1 MVEQNLLSGE
11 RSISST
17 SRGYDSAKRIFDLL
31 AASLLILAL
40 SPILLLVAVWVRL
53 DSKGPVF
60 FRQPRVGKDGNTF
73 KIIKFRTMVMNAESI
88 GPLVTSRND
97 PRMTRSGSVLRAW
110 KLDELPQLFNVVLG
124 EMSLVGPRP
133 QVSKYV
139 DRFPEPQ
146 RTKILSV
153 RPGITGPTAIKFR
166 HEEEMLQNRANRE
179 QFYIDVLLPIK
190 CNLDEDYV
198 DQRGPVADLRALSQT
213 AAMLVRGV
221 FYRLRRIPVGDTIEY
236 PLPDESAGTSSA
248 ATPSFAVAD
257 FSNLVRA
264 DEDDGM
270 VGSAVRD

>member
-1 MVEQNLLSGE
+1 MEQNLLSGE